1 MKILLVVLF
10 GIILVLSAIIQ
21 NFKNKKDIRWIPAI
35 VTEWDYLM
43 NLKKFPYR
51 IDFDNI
57 ILPSGESRSI
67 RDMDLYVV
75 SGNRLKDLVLSGGR
89 KLSLEDG
96 DVIVVNPEIKSPG
109 PYRAYLVNPELG
121 GDTVRKESQLRTS
134 DEVTAGKYKII
145 GAVIAKIPHDWIDK
159 QRIN

>member
-10 GIILVLSAIIQ
+10 GIVLVLSVIIQ
-21 NFKNKKDIRWIPAI
+21 NFKNKDIRWIPAI

-57 ILPSGESRSI
+57 ILPSGESKSI
-67 RDMDLYVV
+67 RGMDLYVV

-96 DVIVVNPEIKSPG
+96 DVIVVDPEIKSLG

-121 GDTVRKESQLRTS
+121 SDMVGKESQFRTS